1 MTDKHSKARELIG
14 YSFLVLFANDDAVDE
29 NELHFIEKL
38 ALEDGQI
45 DDAEKQVLR
54 SIFARSNEEHMAQKV
69 IDEIRAFRE
78 KYDI

>member
-1 MTDKHSKARELIG
+1 MTDKYSKARELIG